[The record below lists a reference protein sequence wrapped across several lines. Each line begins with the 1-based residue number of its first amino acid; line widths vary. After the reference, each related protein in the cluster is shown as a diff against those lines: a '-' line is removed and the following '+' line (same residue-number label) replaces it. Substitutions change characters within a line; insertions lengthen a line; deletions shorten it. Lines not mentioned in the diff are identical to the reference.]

1 MSIQE
6 KTEAEQTE
14 AVQTEAPAT
23 VSVPVN
29 LARLSKVG
37 QRPDFL
43 DYLVQLWDR
52 RSFILFDARARVQSG
67 HDKNNLGTAWLVL
80 TPLLSGLSYYLIFG
94 VFLST
99 SKGIENFIGYLIIG
113 VFTFQMS
120 TRSILGGAKSL
131 TSNKSMIRAFQFPRA
146 ALPLALNVRELI
158 SNIPVTI
165 VMLLFVIFTAPAEEI
180 TWRWFLIIPAILLQF
195 LFNLGIGMMLAPL
208 IMKVPD
214 LSMLLTFV
222 VRFLMYASAVFFAE
236 ERFGKYPVMRT
247 IMDFNPVFQ
256 VIKVIRDTVLYDTT
270 PSWRAWAVLGLW
282 ALGSVAVGLFV
293 FWRGEESYGR
303 V

>member
-6 KTEAEQTE
+6 KTEADQT
-14 AVQTEAPAT
+14 QAPT

-29 LARLSKVG
+29 LVRLSKVG

-67 HDKNNLGTAWLVL
+67 NDKTHLGSAWLVL
-80 TPLLSGLSYYLIFG
+80 TPVLSGLSFYLIFG
-94 VFLST
+94 VFLGT

-120 TRSILGGAKSL
+120 TRSIQGGAKSL
-131 TSNKSMIRAFQFPRA
+131 TSNTSMIRAFQFPRA
-146 ALPLALNVRELI
+146 SLPIALNVRELL

-165 VMLLFVIFTAPAEEI
+165 VLLLFVIFTAPAEEI
-180 TWRWFLIIPAILLQF
+180 TWRWLLIIPAMLLQF
-195 LFNLGIGMMLAPL
+195 LFNLGIGMLLAPML
-208 IMKVPD
+208 RKIPD
-214 LSMLLTFV
+214 LSHLLTFFI
-222 VRFLMYASAVFFAE
+222 RFLMYVSAVFFAE
-236 ERFGKYPVMRT
+236 SRFGKYPVMHT
-247 IMDFNPVFQ
+247 IMDFNPILQ
-256 VIKVIRDTVLYDTT
+256 VIRIIRDSVLYNTS
-270 PSWRAWAVLGLW
+270 PGWRSWAVLALW
-282 ALGSVAVGLFV
+282 ALGSVAAGLFV

>member
-6 KTEAEQTE
+6 KTEAEQTK
-14 AVQTEAPAT
+14 VPT

-29 LARLSKVG
+29 LVRLTKVG

-52 RSFILFDARARVQSG
+52 RSFIFFDARSRVQSG
-67 HDKNNLGTAWLVL
+67 NDKTHLGTAWLVL
-80 TPLLSGLSYYLIFG
+80 TPVLNGLSFYLIFG
-94 VFLST
+94 VLLGT
-99 SKGIENFIGYLIIG
+99 GKGIDNFIGYVLIG
-113 VFTFQMS
+113 TFTFQMS

-131 TSNKSMIRAFQFPRA
+131 TSNTSMIRAFQFPRA
-146 ALPLALNVRELI
+146 SLPIAVNVRELL

-180 TWRWFLIIPAILLQF
+180 TWRWLLIVPAILLQF
-195 LFNLGIGMMLAPL
+195 LFNLGIGMLLAPVL
-208 IMKVPD
+208 LKIPD
-214 LSMLLTFV
+214 LSHLLNFV
-222 VRFLMYASAVFFAE
+222 VRFLMYVSAVFFAE
-236 ERFGKYPVMRT
+236 SRFGKYPVMRT
-247 IMDFNPVFQ
+247 IMDFNPIFQ
-256 VIKVIRDTVLYDTT
+256 VIKIIRDSVLYDTT
-270 PSWRAWAVLGLW
+270 PAWRAWEVLALW
-282 ALGSVAVGLFV
+282 ALGSVAAGLFV

>member
-6 KTEAEQTE
+6 QTEVEQTK
-14 AVQTEAPAT
+14 APT

-29 LARLSKVG
+29 LVRLSKVG

-52 RSFILFDARARVQSG
+52 RSFIFFDARARVQSG
-67 HDKNNLGTAWLVL
+67 NDKTHLGTAWLVL
-80 TPLLSGLSYYLIFG
+80 TPVLNGLSFYLIFG
-94 VFLST
+94 VFLGT

-131 TSNKSMIRAFQFPRA
+131 TSNTSMIRAFQFPRA
-146 ALPLALNVRELI
+146 SLPIAVNVRELL

-180 TWRWFLIIPAILLQF
+180 TWRWLLIVPAILLQF
-195 LFNLGIGMMLAPL
+195 LFNLGIGMLLAPVL
-208 IMKVPD
+208 LKVPD
-214 LSMLLTFV
+214 LSHLLSFV
-222 VRFLMYASAVFFAE
+222 IRFLMYVSAVFFAE
-236 ERFGKYPVMRT
+236 SRFGKYPVMRT
-247 IMDFNPVFQ
+247 IMDFNPIFQ
-256 VIKVIRDTVLYDTT
+256 VIKIIRDSVLYDTT
-270 PSWRAWAVLGLW
+270 PAWRSWAVLALW
-282 ALGSVAVGLFV
+282 AFGSVAAGLFV

>member
-6 KTEAEQTE
+6 ETKAEQTK
-14 AVQTEAPAT
+14 APT

-29 LARLSKVG
+29 LVRLSKVG

-67 HDKNNLGTAWLVL
+67 NDKHHLGSAWLVL
-80 TPLLSGLSYYLIFG
+80 TPLLNGLSFYLIFG
-94 VFLST
+94 VFLGT

-113 VFTFQMS
+113 TFTFSMS

-131 TSNKSMIRAFQFPRA
+131 TSNTSMIRAFQFPRA

-158 SNIPVTI
+158 ANIPVTI
-165 VMLLFVIFTAPAEEI
+165 VMLLFIIFTAPAEEI
-180 TWRWFLIIPAILLQF
+180 TWRWLLVVPAILLQF
-195 LFNLGIGMMLAPL
+195 LFNLGIGMLLAPVL
-208 IMKVPD
+208 LKIPD
-214 LSMLLTFV
+214 LSHLLTFV
-222 VRFLMYASAVFFAE
+222 IRFLMYVSAVFFAE
-236 ERFGKYPVMRT
+236 SRFGKYPVMRT
-247 IMDFNPVFQ
+247 MMDFNPIFQ
-256 VIKVIRDTVLYDTT
+256 VIKIIRDSVLYDTT
-270 PSWRAWAVLGLW
+270 PAWRAWEVLALW
-282 ALGSVAVGLFV
+282 ALGSVAAGLFV

>member
-6 KTEAEQTE
+6 KTEAEQTK
-14 AVQTEAPAT
+14 APA

-29 LARLSKVG
+29 LVRLTKVG

-52 RSFILFDARARVQSG
+52 RSFIFFDARARVQSG
-67 HDKNNLGTAWLVL
+67 HDKTHLGTAWLVL
-80 TPLLSGLSYYLIFG
+80 TPILSGLSFYLIFG

-113 VFTFQMS
+113 VFTFQMT
-120 TRSILGGAKSL
+120 TRSVLGGAKSL
-131 TSNKSMIRAFQFPRA
+131 TSNTSMIRAFQFPRA
-146 ALPLALNVRELI
+146 SLPIALNVRELI

-165 VMLLFVIFTAPAEEI
+165 VMLLFIIFTAPAEEI
-180 TWRWFLIIPAILLQF
+180 TWRWLLIVPAILLQF
-195 LFNLGIGMMLAPL
+195 LFNLGIGMLLAPVL
-208 IMKVPD
+208 LKVPD
-214 LSMLLTFV
+214 LSHLLSFV
-222 VRFLMYASAVFFAE
+222 VRFMMYASAVFFAE
-236 ERFGKYPVMRT
+236 DRFGKYPVMRT

-256 VIKVIRDTVLYDTT
+256 VIKVIRDSVLYNTT
-270 PSWRAWAVLGLW
+270 PSWRAWSVLGLW
-282 ALGSVAVGLFV
+282 ALGSVAAGLFV

>member
-6 KTEAEQTE
+6 QTEVEQTK
-14 AVQTEAPAT
+14 APT

-29 LARLSKVG
+29 LVRLSKVG

-52 RSFILFDARARVQSG
+52 RSFIFFDARARVQSG
-67 HDKNNLGTAWLVL
+67 HDKTHLGTAWLVL
-80 TPLLSGLSYYLIFG
+80 TPVLNGLSFYLIFG
-94 VFLST
+94 VFLGT

-131 TSNKSMIRAFQFPRA
+131 TSNTSMIRAFQFPRA
-146 ALPLALNVRELI
+146 SLPIAVNVRELL

-180 TWRWFLIIPAILLQF
+180 TWRWLLIVPAILLQF
-195 LFNLGIGMMLAPL
+195 LFNLGIGMLLAPVML
-208 IMKVPD
+208 KVPD
-214 LSMLLTFV
+214 LSHLLSFRHSV
-222 VRFLMYASAVFFAE
+222 LDVRLGGVLCREPLRQVPGHAHHHGFQPDIPGHQNHP
-236 ERFGKYPVMRT
+236 RFGALRHHTWPGGHG
-247 IMDFNPVFQ
+247 
-256 VIKVIRDTVLYDTT
+256 L
-270 PSWRAWAVLGLW
+270 SWLCGR
-282 ALGSVAVGLFV
+282 LGSVAAGLFV